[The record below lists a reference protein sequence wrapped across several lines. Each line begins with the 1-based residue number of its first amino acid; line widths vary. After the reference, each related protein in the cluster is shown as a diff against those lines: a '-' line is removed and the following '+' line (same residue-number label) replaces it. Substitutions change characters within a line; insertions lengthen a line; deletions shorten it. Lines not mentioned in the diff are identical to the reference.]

1 MIKILV
7 LTDGTL
13 RFASQ
18 VINTFGALFSTGM
31 PKITAQNIR
40 ISMRG
45 SIAYVTC
52 EEVLEPRRDPGTL
65 QTNFKEIN
73 ENFGNGPAEMI
84 MVSVNIFVKRN
95 GQYLLTHHSSSPR
108 GPINF

>member
-1 MIKILV
+1 
-7 LTDGTL
+7 
-13 RFASQ
+13 
-18 VINTFGALFSTGM
+18 M
-31 PKITAQNIR
+31 PSISAQNIR

-52 EEVLEPRRDPGTL
+52 EEVVEPRRDPGTL
-65 QTNFKEIN
+65 KTNFKEIN

-84 MVSVNIFVKRN
+84 MCAVQVYVKRN
-95 GQYLLTHHSSSPR
+95 GEYALTHHSSSPR